1 MELLEDNA
9 VRFSSSELKEIYE
22 PIVNKFGFTYDE
34 YFDDKGKRR
43 GLVWTKL
50 FEDSTVSADLW
61 PLMVIEE
68 ANYDYYPSLEEAT
81 YFTTRLYWEDYTS
94 PSGLLLGV
102 NPNEFEDGSGDELEV
117 FYTLARDAQAAV
129 NKVLEDSRKLLANAL
144 IQKREALRVTME
156 ERK

>member
-81 YFTTRLYWEDYTS
+81 YFTTSLYWEDYTS

-117 FYTLARDAQAAV
+117 FYTLAREAQATV

-144 IQKREALRVTME
+144 IQKREALRATVK